1 MFANK
6 KLSTRQR
13 WMEYCTK
20 GGYIQDSVQEKIAEK
35 DLFKLLCK
43 DADDNL
49 QRAAYGAMF
58 AELKES
64 GAT

>member
-1 MFANK
+1 
-6 KLSTRQR
+6 
-13 WMEYCTK
+13 MEYCTK